1 MPELTRYATT
11 STSNMCVN
19 KITEKEYIKFW
30 QEVRKWNYEQDR
42 KRLSTLSMGA
52 TLALLSS
59 PTANPKYDSLTG
71 AAESSFLA
79 PVLKGNLSKYHSNA
93 MNTKEMHMLESLRIM
108 IEASETYS
116 GVERELVLGAVW
128 LLDIATQIS
137 RVSWCYVSEEE
148 KKDLRSNYRAL
159 KSIRDWDR
167 NSSSWKILHLTFILH
182 GRRLIAYLANNTKES
197 EIVASLQTG
206 LDRIIRTEF
215 PSKLMREIVREENA
229 AYKLNFLIGG
239 TICLKSVDEVSIFFV
254 KDESSSAKVKM
265 NVGSMAQLNVD
276 NIASLFMENSKIYIC
291 LGETYGNTYR
301 GGWKSMLIQIMQVV
315 TSEKFIITD
324 NPMPFHLKKI

>member
-1 MPELTRYATT
+1 MISILFLLLILTFETAYVDGETGNSEFRNVLSFTINLRSCAIHSEFLGIKLPELTSYATT
-11 STSNMCVN
+11 STSNMSVN
-19 KITEKEYIKFW
+19 MITEKEYIKFW
-30 QEVRKWNYEQDR
+30 QELRKWNYEQDR

-108 IEASETYS
+108 IEASENYS

-167 NSSSWKILHLTFILH
+167 NSSS
-182 GRRLIAYLANNTKES
+182 
-197 EIVASLQTG
+197 
-206 LDRIIRTEF
+206 
-215 PSKLMREIVREENA
+215 
-229 AYKLNFLIGG
+229 
-239 TICLKSVDEVSIFFV
+239 
-254 KDESSSAKVKM
+254 
-265 NVGSMAQLNVD
+265 
-276 NIASLFMENSKIYIC
+276 
-291 LGETYGNTYR
+291 
-301 GGWKSMLIQIMQVV
+301 
-315 TSEKFIITD
+315 
-324 NPMPFHLKKI
+324 